1 MTQAAAGWHEQER
14 APDQQLVEAAQA
26 GSAEAFNVLI
36 DRYYDEVTRYLARQT
51 SHPDLGSD
59 IAQETF
65 LQAFRDIDDLPEDRP
80 FAAWLFRIARNR
92 MISAMRRRRLRSF
105 VSLDWLAASGRERPP
120 ELHQEDQSVR
130 IAAEDE
136 VSRVLATLKPKSREV
151 LVLTGLGFTIPE
163 MADLLGID
171 HAAARKRVSR
181 AKEEFRQRRRE
192 VLSGS
197 DDRS

>member
-1 MTQAAAGWHEQER
+1 MTQAAAGWHEHER

-36 DRYYDEVTRYLARQT
+36 DRYYDEVTSYLTRQAG
-51 SHPDLGSD
+51 HPDLGSD

-92 MISAMRRRRLRSF
+92 MISTMRRRRVRKF
-105 VSLDWLAASGRERPP
+105 VSLDWLTATERERSPN
-120 ELHQEDQSVR
+120 LHQQDQSDH
-130 IAAEDE
+130 IATEDE
-136 VSRVLATLKPKSREV
+136 VRRVLTALKPKSREV

-163 MADLLGID
+163 MADLLGIE

-197 DDRS
+197 DERS